1 MNFINV
7 FFATLLGINEL
18 TFTISGELLLPATP
32 AMEAQPASTF
42 SLRLELHRGAGSN
55 CRTPCYKWPRDRF
68 ARPVSSPSCCGM
80 ELTKSSLHPLARKAH
95 FNCKSNAARS
105 IFFYPHIMF
114 LPWRRRMSW
123 EAAMDVDVC
132 VNVGWQN
139 IKFILFPPLIHSW
152 AISLIVISSFSV
164 HKDEHFTSEATSTSK
179 TSLAYSNSILVVARL
194 IWPALL
200 LNLRFHSSVSQ
211 RN

>member
-1 MNFINV
+1 M
-7 FFATLLGINEL
+7 
-18 TFTISGELLLPATP
+18 S
-32 AMEAQPASTF
+32 
-42 SLRLELHRGAGSN
+42 SLQRCWALMSSPLQ
-55 CRTPCYKWPRDRF
+55 F
-68 ARPVSSPSCCGM
+68 PVSSCSPQQRRWKRSLLQPSLCALSCTVVPGPIAALLATSDLVIALLTVWVLPLVVGWSSQNPPYTLL
-80 ELTKSSLHPLARKAH
+80 LTKHI
-95 FNCKSNAARS
+95 S
-105 IFFYPHIMF
+105 IANLMQQGPFFFYPHNMF